1 VLKSLF
7 FSSVVVLIASGQ
19 AIAADSLVVTPVQA
33 SPKWLPY
40 NWTGFYFGGNIGYG
54 FGKSQTDAWFSDA
67 GMGTPLFATGSSTH
81 FNGALGGGQTGYNW
95 QAGPW
100 IAGLEA
106 DIQSTRQR
114 ATKTY
119 VCPGANCNSTTTG
132 LDVPVSHSHELDW
145 FATVR
150 ARFGVTVTPDALLY
164 GTGGYAIAGISHVGT
179 ISGSN
184 LVPLLDANANPVLD
198 TNGNPIATIGTNSVS
213 FLNHTRRSGWAVG
226 GGVEARLTGNLTGKI
241 EYLHMD
247 FGSDSF
253 NASNPMNGTPIALV
267 LNSRITD
274 DIVRVG
280 LNYKPD
286 ANGLGGG
293 HKLGPV
299 YKSRSILKTPAEAIW
314 TWAGFY
320 LGFNVGYGSGRS
332 DAETLFSDA
341 TLGAPLTST
350 NSPFPKLN
358 GVMFGAQAGH
368 NWVAGHWLAGVELDV
383 ESTNQR
389 STLKA
394 TCPGVICNPAITD
407 FDAPVTAGMEQR
419 LEWFSTLRGRLG
431 AIVNPDTMAYVTG
444 GLAVGRI
451 STVGTLAGSSLTLTP
466 TVDNAGNPI
475 LDANGNPIIASAVGP
490 VTNAIVES
498 TTKAGWS
505 VGGGVERHLGANL
518 TGRVEYLH
526 LDFGNISRTTTIL
539 PMNSTPLTFSYNHR
553 ATDDILRVGVNYK
566 LDPDI
571 GPQLLD
577 RSRMTLPDPQF
588 YNWTG
593 FYFGSHFGYTA
604 GYSLWSAP
612 EPAMAAPALAG
623 SLDFFRAFDGFKD
636 TGSYYLGFQG
646 GYSYMF
652 PSRLL
657 IGVEADASFPSN
669 VHGIQAIA
677 SPLTGVATYEEM
689 VQWSSTVR
697 GRIGY
702 APGHWLIYATGG
714 WAWTADQF
722 TRTQIGAATDPSSSA
737 PAPGSEPK
745 FIVGRRGWAAGG
757 GIELALTPSWTAR
770 LEYLYTQFGT
780 RDVYFPTATQA
791 FDSNLVLQS
800 IRFGFN
806 YRLGENAIN
815 PEVFT
820 KGFSALDL
828 GDFALHGQTTFVS
841 QYAPP
846 FHAPYHG
853 PNSLDSNHGRE
864 TWDTTFYA
872 GLRLWQDA
880 ELWIN
885 PEIDQGF
892 GLSSTLGVAGFTS
905 GEAYKVGF
913 SVPYAR
919 IPRMFV
925 RQTINLGGETEKVPA
940 GIFQF
945 AGSQTSNRLVI
956 TFGKFS
962 VSDVFDTLIYAH
974 DPRND
979 FLNWALVD
987 AATFDYAADAW
998 GYTYGSAIE
1007 WYQGNWTIRGGVFDL
1022 SVVPNSTD
1030 LDPHFAQVQWVGEVE
1045 RRYSLWG
1052 QPGRILIN
1060 GYLTRGRMGRFQD
1073 AIDLAQFTGA
1083 PADITQVRRYTS
1095 RTGTNVG
1102 WEQQLVPNVGIF
1114 ARAGVA
1120 NGQIEPYEF
1129 TDVDQTVAAGL
1140 SLKGK
1145 LWGRADDTFGMAGII
1160 NAISGVHQAY
1170 LNDGGL
1176 GILVGD
1182 GQLPNPGREKILET
1196 YYSLALSSWRVTF
1209 DYQYIANPA
1218 YNRDRGPVSVIG
1230 TRLHAQF

>member
-1 VLKSLF
+1 
-7 FSSVVVLIASGQ
+7 
-19 AIAADSLVVTPVQA
+19 
-33 SPKWLPY
+33 
-40 NWTGFYFGGNIGYG
+40 
-54 FGKSQTDAWFSDA
+54 
-67 GMGTPLFATGSSTH
+67 M
-81 FNGALGGGQTGYNW
+81 
-95 QAGPW
+95 
-100 IAGLEA
+100 
-106 DIQSTRQR
+106 
-114 ATKTY
+114 
-119 VCPGANCNSTTTG
+119 
-132 LDVPVSHSHELDW
+132 
-145 FATVR
+145 
-150 ARFGVTVTPDALLY
+150 
-164 GTGGYAIAGISHVGT
+164 
-179 ISGSN
+179 
-184 LVPLLDANANPVLD
+184 
-198 TNGNPIATIGTNSVS
+198 
-213 FLNHTRRSGWAVG
+213 
-226 GGVEARLTGNLTGKI
+226 
-241 EYLHMD
+241 
-247 FGSDSF
+247 
-253 NASNPMNGTPIALV
+253 
-267 LNSRITD
+267 
-274 DIVRVG
+274 
-280 LNYKPD
+280 
-286 ANGLGGG
+286 
-293 HKLGPV
+293 
-299 YKSRSILKTPAEAIW
+299 
-314 TWAGFY
+314 
-320 LGFNVGYGSGRS
+320 
-332 DAETLFSDA
+332 
-341 TLGAPLTST
+341 
-350 NSPFPKLN
+350 
-358 GVMFGAQAGH
+358 
-368 NWVAGHWLAGVELDV
+368 
-383 ESTNQR
+383 
-389 STLKA
+389 
-394 TCPGVICNPAITD
+394 
-407 FDAPVTAGMEQR
+407 
-419 LEWFSTLRGRLG
+419 
-431 AIVNPDTMAYVTG
+431 
-444 GLAVGRI
+444 
-451 STVGTLAGSSLTLTP
+451 
-466 TVDNAGNPI
+466 
-475 LDANGNPIIASAVGP
+475 
-490 VTNAIVES
+490 TNAIFDAR
-498 TTKAGWS
+498 TKAGWS
-505 VGGGVERHLGANL
+505 AGAGVEQHLGANL

-526 LDFGNISRTTTIL
+526 LDFGNISGTPTIL
-539 PMNSTPLTFSYNHR
+539 PMNSTPLTFSYSHR
-553 ATDDILRVGVNYK
+553 VTDDILRVGLNYK
-566 LDPDI
+566 LDPEI
-571 GPQLLD
+571 GPRLLD
-577 RSRMTLPDPQF
+577 KSRMTLPDPQF

-593 FYFGSHFGYTA
+593 FYFGSHFGYAT

-612 EPAMAAPALAG
+612 EPAMAIPALAG
-623 SLDFFRAFDGFKD
+623 SLDFFKAFDGFKG

-646 GYSYMF
+646 GYDYMF
-652 PSRLL
+652 PSHLL

-669 VHGIQAIA
+669 VHGIRAIS

-737 PAPGSEPK
+737 PASVEPK

-806 YRLGENAIN
+806 YRLGENSIN

-872 GLRLWQDA
+872 GLRLWEGS
-880 ELWIN
+880 ELWVN

-892 GLSSTLGVAGFTS
+892 GLSGTLGIAGFTS
-905 GEAYKVGF
+905 GEAYKVGS

-925 RQTINLGGETEKVPA
+925 RQTIDLGGETEKVPA
-940 GIFQF
+940 GIFTF

-987 AATFDYAADAW
+987 AGTFDYAADAW

-1022 SVVPNSTD
+1022 SVVPNSAD
-1030 LDPHFAQVQWVGEVE
+1030 LDPHFAQVQWVGEIE

-1052 QPGRILIN
+1052 QPGRILVN

-1073 AIDLAQFTGA
+1073 AIDLAQVTGA

-1095 RTGTNVG
+1095 RTGMNVG
-1102 WEQQLVPNVGIF
+1102 WEQQLIPNVGVF

-1145 LWGRADDTFGMAGII
+1145 LWGRAEDTFGMAGII
-1160 NAISGVHQAY
+1160 NAISGVHQAF

-1196 YYSLALSSWRVTF
+1196 YYSLALFSWRVTF

-1230 TRLHAQF
+1230 TRLHTQF